1 MCQIE
6 RGRQLYEKNHQTEA
20 VRTWRSAL
28 KGDCQKE
35 DCFQLLGYLYQAHMD
50 WGKFRE
56 AIEYGHQQL
65 GYVSKN
71 F

>member
-1 MCQIE
+1 MICDSQIE
-6 RGRQLYEKNHQTEA
+6 RGRRLYEQNNQTEA

-28 KGDCQKE
+28 KGTCQRE

-56 AIEYGHQQL
+56 AIEFSHQQL
-65 GYVSKN
+65 G
-71 F
+71 